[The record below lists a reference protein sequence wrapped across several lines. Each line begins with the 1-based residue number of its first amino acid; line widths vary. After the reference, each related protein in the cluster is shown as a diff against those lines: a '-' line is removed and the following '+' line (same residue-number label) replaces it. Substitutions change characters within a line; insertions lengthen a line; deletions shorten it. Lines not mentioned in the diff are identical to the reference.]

1 MQLGFAVPVSGSW
14 ATPANQV
21 EVARRAEELGY
32 ASVWTFQRLLFPV
45 AAEGKRW
52 QPVYRSVA
60 DPIVTLAFLAGQTTR
75 VRLGVAVVN
84 MPWFSPILLAK
95 QSASLDIVSGG
106 RLEFGT
112 GRSATW
118 TELAGFQADPDTT
131 KKTWDEIVRCL
142 PPE

>member
-60 DPIVTLAFLAGQTTR
+60 DPIVTLAEWN
-75 VRLGVAVVN
+75 RLGELN
-84 MPWFSPILLAK
+84 
-95 QSASLDIVSGG
+95 ASLGMQG
-106 RLEFGT
+106 YEAGM
-112 GRSATW
+112 GRS
-118 TELAGFQADPDTT
+118 
-131 KKTWDEIVRCL
+131 
-142 PPE
+142 